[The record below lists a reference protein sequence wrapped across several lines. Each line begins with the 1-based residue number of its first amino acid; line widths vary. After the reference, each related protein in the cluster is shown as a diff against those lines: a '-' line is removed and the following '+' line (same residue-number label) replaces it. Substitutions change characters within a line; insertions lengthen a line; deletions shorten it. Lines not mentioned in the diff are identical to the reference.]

1 MDPFEKELTK
11 EKEQRKVQ
19 ERANRLEHG
28 IKELMQNDLFL
39 RFVKELSVLQSID
52 DARCFDNAL
61 AMSYNNGRRSIMVE
75 IKGLFTNEQW
85 SKIMEFDLNVRPN

>member
-11 EKEQRKVQ
+11 EREQRKVQ

-39 RFVKELSVLQSID
+39 RFV
-52 DARCFDNAL
+52 
-61 AMSYNNGRRSIMVE
+61 NNR
-75 IKGLFTNEQW
+75 
-85 SKIMEFDLNVRPN
+85 